1 MKNGVHVPVVHAR
14 TWHEVG
20 KKAEKLIEEHYPK
33 LQHIPGPFP
42 ILKFIEFRL
51 RKTFGFEY
59 AVKELP
65 DGLEAMT
72 DLRKKIMIFS
82 EETWVSIRAGAP
94 RARFTAAHEVGHVSL
109 HVKDLGPQIL
119 ENRGVLTLKRGAIPP
134 YRDPECQANA
144 FAAALLI
151 PTYHMKKLLQDEKG
165 PQEVCE
171 IFNVSLEAAC
181 YRIGNIE
188 KYLK

>member
-1 MKNGVHVPVVHAR
+1 MKNRVHVPVVQAR
-14 TWHEVG
+14 TWFAVG
-20 KKAEKLIEEHYPK
+20 KKAEKLIDEQYPR
-33 LQHIPGPFP
+33 LQRIPGPFP
-42 ILKFIEFRL
+42 IEKFIEFRL

-59 AVKELP
+59 AVKGLP

-72 DLRKKIMIFS
+72 VLRKKIMIFS
-82 EETWVSIRAGAP
+82 EETWEGLRAGTP

-119 ENRGVLTLKRGAIPP
+119 ENRGVLTLKRGNIPP

-144 FAAALLI
+144 FAAALLM
-151 PTYHMKKLLQDEKG
+151 PTYHMEKLLKERKG